1 MNIAVLDYSQGKIF
15 YIKDLPS
22 DWDNYQV
29 EDYLYNNLQF
39 NEDEISWMITNDRDD
54 FNIIMYEPS
63 RHDYRS

>member
-1 MNIAVLDYSQGKIF
+1 MNVAVLDYSQGKIF

-22 DWDNYQV
+22 DWDNNQM

-54 FNIIMYEPS
+54 FNIIMYEPI
-63 RHDYRS
+63 RHDCRS

>member
-1 MNIAVLDYSQGKIF
+1 MNVAVLDYSQGKIF

-22 DWDNYQV
+22 DWDNNQM

-54 FNIIMYEPS
+54 FNIIMYEPI
-63 RHDYRS
+63 RHDC

>member
-22 DWDNYQV
+22 DWDNHQV

>member
-1 MNIAVLDYSQGKIF
+1 MNVAVLDYSQGKIF

-22 DWDNYQV
+22 DWDNNQM

-54 FNIIMYEPS
+54 FNIIMYEPI
-63 RHDYRS
+63 RHDCWS